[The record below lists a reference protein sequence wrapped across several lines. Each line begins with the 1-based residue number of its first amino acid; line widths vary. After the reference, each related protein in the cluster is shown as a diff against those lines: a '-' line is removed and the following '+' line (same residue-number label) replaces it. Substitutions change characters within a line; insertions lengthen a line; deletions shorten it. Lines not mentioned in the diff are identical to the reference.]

1 MDSVLWETHCRIL
14 RRGWDSKI
22 YILESSARCQSGD
35 DIGGRRL
42 MEDELWAM
50 GVVLVKGNHY
60 VSDLLGEHL
69 KSLTASL
76 LHYFILRVVFMW
88 WQLLYISLLTKHW
101 GRGTSKIL
109 HFLWLRQAF
118 LHLGRAVMSPEG
130 WEIRN
135 CHVLLAMKRGHKC
148 LPGSRHKPV
157 QGALENVQN
166 FQQFWNVGIGRGHCL
181 ASSAYRNWLSTHSTS
196 VPSPTRLQL
205 WPFWGSQGNL
215 KYICSRD
222 SGIILRA
229 FFFSGLLILWIQFP
243 QFPANCTPPNKNYLT
258 PPTRDSGAVQVG
270 REWWWEECYLE
281 AWDTVA
287 WCYNLH
293 PFLQMSLS
301 LFLVISLLSSFDGL
315 GRLWNFET
323 GNRIKVCVCFSIPQ
337 CSQLDSYLGRA
348 VTNPEK
354 VRGP

>member
-22 YILESSARCQSGD
+22 YILESSARCRSRD

-50 GVVLVKGNHY
+50 GVVLVKDNHY

-181 ASSAYRNWLSTHSTS
+181 ASSAYRNWLPTHSTS

-229 FFFSGLLILWIQFP
+229 FFFFFWTTDFMNP
-243 QFPANCTPPNKNYLT
+243 
-258 PPTRDSGAVQVG
+258 
-270 REWWWEECYLE
+270 
-281 AWDTVA
+281 
-287 WCYNLH
+287 
-293 PFLQMSLS
+293 
-301 LFLVISLLSSFDGL
+301 ISSVS
-315 GRLWNFET
+315 
-323 GNRIKVCVCFSIPQ
+323 C
-337 CSQLDSYLGRA
+337 
-348 VTNPEK
+348 
-354 VRGP
+354 